1 MEENAQAP
9 LTVREAAFCERLEL
23 MPDRSRLTPGQ
34 HVQPPCS
41 AHTCPRVAS
50 TRQVQ
55 LKGGSFYANKAWQEI
70 KEMLQIPNPIAFIHL
85 VNQPTRVIQPLLP
98 KTLEMPG
105 TAPPP
110 RQGQAAGQIQFLSP
124 RWERPLFPGPLSA
137 QGH

>member
-1 MEENAQAP
+1 MIPSVGWRREVFGSEIFALPNDDGVDAWSHGRHGQAP

-34 HVQPPCS
+34 HFQSPCS

-55 LKGGSFYANKAWQEI
+55 LKGGSFHANKAWQEI

-85 VNQPTRVIQPLLP
+85 VNQPQSHSA
-98 KTLEMPG
+98 
-105 TAPPP
+105 TA
-110 RQGQAAGQIQFLSP
+110 S
-124 RWERPLFPGPLSA
+124 
-137 QGH
+137 